1 MKHSPQTRQY
11 RTMRR
16 ISLLAVCFLVLIVTA
31 LIDARYAT
39 GQAILMAAAL
49 LVYALPFG
57 RVNRQLQKQ
66 LDAAARKLDSD
77 SLSFLDST
85 LPVAAIRRNGA
96 LVWYNEA
103 FHELIGQGPA
113 PGRDIREAIPGFQPQ
128 KFTEPDLMD
137 GVSVSHAQRAFRVY
151 ASPLRELGQKNDLL
165 LLTFFDVSEHKALQ
179 AEYKASR
186 PVVAHII
193 IDNLDEIS
201 QNARESDKAMVVGG
215 VDNVLSAWAA
225 PTGGI
230 LQLTERGRYLF
241 VFEERYLPG
250 FIADKFSV
258 LDSVRTL
265 GENGALEPTIS
276 IGVGAGGESFAD
288 NNELARQALD
298 LTLGRGGDQATVKQG
313 ASLEF
318 FGGKTKTVER
328 RTKVKARI
336 MAQSLAEFLDE
347 ATSVLIMGHRFADFD
362 AVGAA
367 VGVARLAMA
376 KNKPVNIVIDRE
388 TSPALSLIE
397 HVEHLPEYEGVF
409 VPPLTALDLVTSST
423 LLVVVDT
430 HNPELLESSEL
441 VGNAAHVV
449 LIDHHRRMAS
459 CIESDL
465 AYHEPYASSASE
477 LVCELAQ
484 YSTGGNALRKR
495 EAEAMLAG
503 IVLDTN
509 NFAFRTSFRT
519 FEAAAFLKKMGGD
532 TIEVKKLFQV
542 DFDSYSDRTQLISAA
557 HRYERITVLASWN
570 GPDHPGMGVVAA
582 QAADEML
589 DIEGVEASFVL
600 FQRREKTYISARSLG
615 TINVQLIM
623 EALGGGGH
631 ATNAGAQVE
640 APLEEA
646 RKALC
651 DAISRSLR
659 ENYPDLL

>member
-276 IGVGAGGESFAD
+276 IGGRRRRELCRQQRAGAAGPRPDAGTRRRPSH
-288 NNELARQALD
+288 RQA
-298 LTLGRGGDQATVKQG
+298 GRQSGIFRRQDQNGGAPHQG
-313 ASLEF
+313 QGPYHGAVPGRVS
-318 FGGKTKTVER
+318 R
-328 RTKVKARI
+328 R
-336 MAQSLAEFLDE
+336 
-347 ATSVLIMGHRFADFD
+347 GHQRAHH
-362 AVGAA
+362 G
-367 VGVARLAMA
+367 
-376 KNKPVNIVIDRE
+376 
-388 TSPALSLIE
+388 
-397 HVEHLPEYEGVF
+397 
-409 VPPLTALDLVTSST
+409 PPLC
-423 LLVVVDT
+423 
-430 HNPELLESSEL
+430 
-441 VGNAAHVV
+441 
-449 LIDHHRRMAS
+449 R
-459 CIESDL
+459 
-465 AYHEPYASSASE
+465 
-477 LVCELAQ
+477 
-484 YSTGGNALRKR
+484 
-495 EAEAMLAG
+495 
-503 IVLDTN
+503 
-509 NFAFRTSFRT
+509 F
-519 FEAAAFLKKMGGD
+519 
-532 TIEVKKLFQV
+532 
-542 DFDSYSDRTQLISAA
+542 
-557 HRYERITVLASWN
+557 
-570 GPDHPGMGVVAA
+570 
-582 QAADEML
+582 
-589 DIEGVEASFVL
+589 
-600 FQRREKTYISARSLG
+600 
-615 TINVQLIM
+615 
-623 EALGGGGH
+623 
-631 ATNAGAQVE
+631 
-640 APLEEA
+640 
-646 RKALC
+646 
-651 DAISRSLR
+651 
-659 ENYPDLL
+659 

>member
-1 MKHSPQTRQY
+1 
-11 RTMRR
+11 
-16 ISLLAVCFLVLIVTA
+16 
-31 LIDARYAT
+31 
-39 GQAILMAAAL
+39 
-49 LVYALPFG
+49 
-57 RVNRQLQKQ
+57 
-66 LDAAARKLDSD
+66 
-77 SLSFLDST
+77 
-85 LPVAAIRRNGA
+85 
-96 LVWYNEA
+96 
-103 FHELIGQGPA
+103 
-113 PGRDIREAIPGFQPQ
+113 
-128 KFTEPDLMD
+128 
-137 GVSVSHAQRAFRVY
+137 
-151 ASPLRELGQKNDLL
+151 
-165 LLTFFDVSEHKALQ
+165 
-179 AEYKASR
+179 
-186 PVVAHII
+186 
-193 IDNLDEIS
+193 
-201 QNARESDKAMVVGG
+201 
-215 VDNVLSAWAA
+215 
-225 PTGGI
+225 
-230 LQLTERGRYLF
+230 
-241 VFEERYLPG
+241 
-250 FIADKFSV
+250 
-258 LDSVRTL
+258 
-265 GENGALEPTIS
+265 
-276 IGVGAGGESFAD
+276 
-288 NNELARQALD
+288 
-298 LTLGRGGDQATVKQG
+298 
-313 ASLEF
+313 
-318 FGGKTKTVER
+318 
-328 RTKVKARI
+328 
-336 MAQSLAEFLDE
+336 
-347 ATSVLIMGHRFADFD
+347 
-362 AVGAA
+362 
-367 VGVARLAMA
+367 MA

-484 YSTGGNALRKR
+484 YSTGGSALRKR